1 MVFNLME
8 RTETSQASLHIQD
21 YMNLMRCKNS
31 MRPCWGKVQLCWQQD
46 KITGVTFH
54 LYLNDFWVMLMQG
67 EQMSVCL
74 WKGHKEISESFV
86 ILLWYS
92 QGCCKLSRPLEP
104 TKYLFARRSI
114 LLGEKGWKN
123 LGGCCLWS
131 ITTGNRKAVES
142 CYWRSHQESVTLC
155 AKDVSSVRWVATVGE
170 KASEVVW
177 WGNKLRIVDTKD
189 LAWRKFPSPSRLE
202 NL

>member
-131 ITTGNRKAVES
+131 TPVRERDQGVPPRSLCLGPRYKTWPSQLGES
-142 CYWRSHQESVTLC
+142 
-155 AKDVSSVRWVATVGE
+155 SSE
-170 KASEVVW
+170 KIFL
-177 WGNKLRIVDTKD
+177 GVDTED
-189 LAWRKFPSPSRLE
+189 L
-202 NL
+202 